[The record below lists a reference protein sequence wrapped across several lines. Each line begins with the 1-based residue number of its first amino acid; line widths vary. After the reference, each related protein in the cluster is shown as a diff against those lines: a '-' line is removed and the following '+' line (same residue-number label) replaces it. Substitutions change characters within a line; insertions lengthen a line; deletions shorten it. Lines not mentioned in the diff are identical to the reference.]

1 MTDIALPWWGWVT
14 VAVAAVTIIA
24 LAFYAGSLLAK
35 VKLQRQAINT
45 RRDAALSERNERLH
59 ESIVT
64 IAKAVEQGQCPYS
77 EGALRLVVLLDLR
90 VESLEADYAT
100 RYPGLHDMYERIKH
114 MPTHEARK
122 QHSKQDI
129 RKMDR
134 EREGF
139 EKELEDVILKDIRQ
153 LLQDFA

>member
-1 MTDIALPWWGWVT
+1 MTDIVLPWWGWAIVFIG
-14 VAVAAVTIIA
+14 AATIVA
-24 LAFYAGSLLAK
+24 LAFYAGRLLAQ
-35 VKLQRQAINT
+35 VKQQRNYINN
-45 RRDAALSERNERLH
+45 RREEALSERNERLH

-90 VESLEADYAT
+90 VESHEAEYAKQ
-100 RYPGLHDMYERIKH
+100 YPGLHDMYERIKH

-129 RKMDR
+129 RAMDK
-134 EREGF
+134 EREGY
-139 EKELEDVILKDIRQ
+139 EKELEDVILKDVRQ
-153 LLQDFA
+153 LLEDFS